1 MTRLCVH
8 QVSFGRHDFATCV
21 ATLARHDIRLTAV
34 WHDKLAAIGAPA
46 AARLLADHGVQA
58 VALCPGGLLTARD
71 SAEWRA
77 ALEHNRRLLDDA
89 AAIGADSLVTVAGG
103 LAQGERDLR
112 FARDR
117 ALEGIAALLPDAR
130 AAGIRL
136 ALEPLHPMTC
146 AFRGVLTTLAQAN
159 DWCDLLDAG
168 TSVGIALDSYA
179 VWWDPALAAQV
190 ERAGPR
196 LLHLHLADWLADTRD
211 VRLDRG
217 MPGDGVID
225 LPGFLEQVAAIGF
238 AGPLEFEIF
247 SARNWWQRTPD
258 QVAAACVERFTDL
271 IGSGRQ
277 LPTRNRNAG

>member
-1 MTRLCVH
+1 MKRLCVH
-8 QVSFGRHDFATCV
+8 QISFGRHDFATCV
-21 ATLARHDIRLTAV
+21 AALARHGIRLTAV

-46 AARLLADHGVQA
+46 AARLLADHRVRA
-58 VALCPGGLLTARD
+58 LALCPGGLLTARD
-71 SAEWRA
+71 GAAWRRT
-77 ALEHNRRLLDDA
+77 LEHNRRLLDDA
-89 AAIGADSLVTVAGG
+89 AVIGADSLVTIAGG
-103 LAQGERDLR
+103 LVAGERDLR

-179 VWWDPALAAQV
+179 VWWDPALAEQIV
-190 ERAGPR
+190 RAGPR

-211 VRLDRG
+211 VRVDRG

-225 LPGFLEQVAAIGF
+225 LPGFLEQVAATGF
-238 AGPLEFEIF
+238 SGPLEFEIF
-247 SARNWWQRTPD
+247 SERNWWQRTPD
-258 QVAAACVERFTDL
+258 QVAAACVKRFTDL
-271 IGSGRQ
+271 
-277 LPTRNRNAG
+277 TRS

>member
-1 MTRLCVH
+1 MKRLCVH
-8 QVSFGRHDFATCV
+8 QISFGRHDFATCV
-21 ATLARHDIRLTAV
+21 AALARHGIGLTAV
-34 WHDKLAAIGAPA
+34 WHDKLAAIGAA
-46 AARLLADHGVQA
+46 AGARLLGDHGVRA
-58 VALCPGGLLTARD
+58 VALCPGGPLTSRD
-71 SAEWRA
+71 GAEWRA

-89 AAIGADSLVTVAGG
+89 ATVGAGSLVTIAGG
-103 LAQGERDLR
+103 LTPGERDLR

-117 ALEGIAALLPDAR
+117 ALEGIATLLPDAR
-130 AAGIRL
+130 AAGVRL

-159 DWCDLLDAG
+159 DWCDLLDAEAA
-168 TSVGIALDSYA
+168 VGIALDSYA
-179 VWWDPALAAQV
+179 VWWDPALAAQI

-225 LPGFLEQVAAIGF
+225 LPGFLDQVTATGF

-247 SARNWWQRTPD
+247 SERNWWQQTPD
-258 QVAAACVERFTDL
+258 RVAAACVERFTDL
-271 IGSGRQ
+271 TSS
-277 LPTRNRNAG
+277 